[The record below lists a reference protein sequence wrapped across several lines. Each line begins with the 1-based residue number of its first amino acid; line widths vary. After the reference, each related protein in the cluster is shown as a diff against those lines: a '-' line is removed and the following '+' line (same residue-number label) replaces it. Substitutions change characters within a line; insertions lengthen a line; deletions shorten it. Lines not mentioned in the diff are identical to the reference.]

1 MFTHRAPYIRF
12 VASVRLDSF
21 LSPSVMPLF
30 AQDASKKQKLE
41 PSSSQEVQNSKVSQ
55 KHTRMRRGQGDRD
68 AHEAPDLTRTDPR
81 APTEVE
87 APIPPLAT
95 TAVPLTSASTST
107 TPMAFTEK
115 PLKGHKRFNA
125 DLRELKTG
133 YLSDLDRGIWS
144 IQSKFTP
151 ASTVHFTDNRI
162 S

>member
-1 MFTHRAPYIRF
+1 MSLFTRN
-12 VASVRLDSF
+12 
-21 LSPSVMPLF
+21 
-30 AQDASKKQKLE
+30 ASKRQKLE
-41 PSSSQEVQNSKVSQ
+41 RSSSQEVQSSKVSQ
-55 KHTRMRRGQGDRD
+55 KRTKVRRGQGDRD

-81 APTEVE
+81 APTEFE
-87 APIPPLAT
+87 APVPPT

-151 ASTVHFTDNRI
+151 ASTIHFTDN
-162 S
+162 